1 MRRPI
6 VLLTD
11 CPSSMSRNAELS
23 LSLSLSV
30 YLSDARICVTCILYL
45 CKLEWWWLHVTT
57 ITHLKPE
64 RFHLHTNSIR
74 VQFIKNLTEI
84 WLLLSFVWLQ
94 IYCEL
99 SCCHFFFLFC
109 CHFHNQSTFRLF
121 WRIWPSILAEQHFQV
136 FPLLPPV
143 GFIQIAKKNKSP
155 NKLHLESPLFKLP

>member
-99 SCCHFFFLFC
+99 SCCHFFFF
-109 CHFHNQSTFRLF
+109 FVATFIINRLF
-121 WRIWPSILAEQHFQV
+121 DSFGAFDLQYWRSNISKSFLFFLPSVLY
-136 FPLLPPV
+136 
-143 GFIQIAKKNKSP
+143 K
-155 NKLHLESPLFKLP
+155 